1 MGFSHDQGLNQTK
14 KEKKSEKYL
23 LLFKYF
29 LFHFH
34 FKHTILPF
42 GNFICL
48 SFKLTNISEIYF
60 VL

>member
-34 FKHTILPF
+34 FKHTIYLL
-42 GNFICL
+42 GIL
-48 SFKLTNISEIYF
+48 Y
-60 VL
+60 V